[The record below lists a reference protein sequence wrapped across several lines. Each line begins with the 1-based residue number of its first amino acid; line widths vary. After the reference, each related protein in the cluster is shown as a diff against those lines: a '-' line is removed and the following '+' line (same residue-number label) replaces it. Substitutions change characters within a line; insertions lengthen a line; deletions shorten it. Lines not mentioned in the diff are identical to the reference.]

1 MPVSRFRGRM
11 ILFGSVVLAMVIL
24 TIGGLHSREQSAPS
38 LRWRASGHLSE
49 ARLIDGCGNSS
60 PPTGWK
66 AVRRDYHLGLAH
78 ALTVLADWSD
88 EPALTLESIRRR

>member
-1 MPVSRFRGRM
+1 MPGSRFRGRM
-11 ILFGSVVLAMVIL
+11 FLFGSIVLAMVIL
-24 TIGGLHSREQSAPS
+24 TIGGRHAREQSAPS

-49 ARLIDGCGNSS
+49 ARMLDGCGNAS

-78 ALTVLADWSD
+78 ALTVLADRSG
-88 EPALTLESIRRR
+88 EPALTLGSIRRR